1 MIIGLDGATLSLLKP
16 WADKGLLPNLN
27 EFIKNGCSGVLKSTL
42 PPYTPPAWSS
52 IYTGVNPGK
61 HGIFGFTGLNPDT
74 GRREFM
80 NSLTLG
86 SRKFWQIANDHGL
99 RVGLINLPL
108 TYPPEPLDGYIISGM
123 MTPRNAEEF
132 TYPKSLS
139 EQLGSQVNPYII
151 DEVSQPES
159 SLLDRL
165 LASLKGRREA
175 CLNLLKNDACDLAMM
190 VFVTHD
196 RIQHVFWK
204 YIDEQSDLYDS
215 AEAESMRGKII
226 ECYQFLDEIIG
237 EIVEAAGDDCRKF
250 IISDHGFGDYKGQ
263 FLFNNWLAGEGYFS
277 LKSSSGRLLRLGRV
291 LNRSGFAKYIGIHGR
306 RAMADARKKGLEKAI
321 DYNQTTAYALEQGLF
336 LNMSGRE
343 EGGIVT
349 KGSEYNRIRDEI
361 TAKLKLLRD
370 PATGEKVIDSII
382 MKEDAYSG
390 SYLDL
395 SPDIIVQFK
404 DYAYSIGESIVR
416 QEIIIDR
423 RNVPLGN
430 HHIDGILFAHGTD
443 IASGRTV
450 EHAEIVDIAPTILYA
465 LGLPAPDYFDGK
477 VLTDLFDDDF
487 VKRNPVQVQMEA
499 EDIDRTKESVYTQE
513 EAAEMEEQ
521 LRGMGY
527 I

>member
-1 MIIGLDGATLSLLKP
+1 
-16 WADKGLLPNLN
+16 
-27 EFIKNGCSGVLKSTL
+27 
-42 PPYTPPAWSS
+42 
-52 IYTGVNPGK
+52 
-61 HGIFGFTGLNPDT
+61 
-74 GRREFM
+74 
-80 NSLTLG
+80 
-86 SRKFWQIANDHGL
+86 
-99 RVGLINLPL
+99 
-108 TYPPEPLDGYIISGM
+108 
-123 MTPRNAEEF
+123 
-132 TYPKSLS
+132 
-139 EQLGSQVNPYII
+139 
-151 DEVSQPES
+151 
-159 SLLDRL
+159 
-165 LASLKGRREA
+165 
-175 CLNLLKNDACDLAMM
+175 
-190 VFVTHD
+190 
-196 RIQHVFWK
+196 
-204 YIDEQSDLYDS
+204 
-215 AEAESMRGKII
+215 
-226 ECYQFLDEIIG
+226 
-237 EIVEAAGDDCRKF
+237 
-250 IISDHGFGDYKGQ
+250 
-263 FLFNNWLAGEGYFS
+263 
-277 LKSSSGRLLRLGRV
+277 
-291 LNRSGFAKYIGIHGR
+291 
-306 RAMADARKKGLEKAI
+306 
-321 DYNQTTAYALEQGLF
+321 
-336 LNMSGRE
+336 MSGRE

-443 IASGRTV
+443 IASGRNV

-477 VLTDLFDDDF
+477 VLTDLFEDNF